1 MELKKIL
8 CAVDLKDSV
17 NPAVEYA
24 KMLSELSGASISAIY
39 VVSSR
44 SAYENLQV
52 PVEDIAKGMRSIW
65 SRARGD
71 MDAFVEKQF
80 PGMDVNGL
88 IYEGRP
94 AEKIVEIAKELGVD
108 MIVMGTHA
116 REGLDRLFFGSV
128 ANLVN
133 DHTAKYSR
141 QQEAR
146 VGTSKGIVIKRGS
159 GKVLSFSFRR
169 VRGHGTGQRRRRERL
184 HGHEAVSVSGL
195 GAMALRMVRM
205 CLGDD
210 VSEPRL
216 AHGFLYNSK

>member
-52 PVEDIAKGMRSIW
+52 PVEDI
-65 SRARGD
+65 ARGD

-128 ANLVN
+128 ANEVVKS
-133 DHTAKYSR
+133 AKCPVMTIR
-141 QQEAR
+141 P
-146 VGTSKGIVIKRGS
+146 SKKP
-159 GKVLSFSFRR
+159 
-169 VRGHGTGQRRRRERL
+169 E
-184 HGHEAVSVSGL
+184 
-195 GAMALRMVRM
+195 
-205 CLGDD
+205 
-210 VSEPRL
+210 
-216 AHGFLYNSK
+216 

>member
-71 MDAFVEKQF
+71 MDAFV
-80 PGMDVNGL
+80 NGL

-128 ANLVN
+128 ANEVVKS
-133 DHTAKYSR
+133 AKCPVMTIR
-141 QQEAR
+141 P
-146 VGTSKGIVIKRGS
+146 SKKP
-159 GKVLSFSFRR
+159 
-169 VRGHGTGQRRRRERL
+169 E
-184 HGHEAVSVSGL
+184 
-195 GAMALRMVRM
+195 
-205 CLGDD
+205 
-210 VSEPRL
+210 
-216 AHGFLYNSK
+216 

>member
-128 ANLVN
+128 ANEVVKSGPPRSPSRHFKRLCHQERIWEGPLFFFPAGTRAWN
-133 DHTAKYSR
+133 GAAK
-141 QQEAR
+141 A
-146 VGTSKGIVIKRGS
+146 
-159 GKVLSFSFRR
+159 
-169 VRGHGTGQRRRRERL
+169 
-184 HGHEAVSVSGL
+184 A
-195 GAMALRMVRM
+195 GAPAW
-205 CLGDD
+205 
-210 VSEPRL
+210 
-216 AHGFLYNSK
+216 A

>member
-71 MDAFVEKQF
+71 MDAFGEKQF

-94 AEKIVEIAKELGVD
+94 AEKIVV
-108 MIVMGTHA
+108 IVMGTHA

-128 ANLVN
+128 ANEVVKS
-133 DHTAKYSR
+133 AKCPVMTIR
-141 QQEAR
+141 P
-146 VGTSKGIVIKRGS
+146 SKKP
-159 GKVLSFSFRR
+159 
-169 VRGHGTGQRRRRERL
+169 E
-184 HGHEAVSVSGL
+184 
-195 GAMALRMVRM
+195 
-205 CLGDD
+205 
-210 VSEPRL
+210 
-216 AHGFLYNSK
+216 

>member
-52 PVEDIAKGMRSIW
+52 PVEGIW

-128 ANLVN
+128 ANEVVKS
-133 DHTAKYSR
+133 AKCPVMTIR
-141 QQEAR
+141 P
-146 VGTSKGIVIKRGS
+146 SKKP
-159 GKVLSFSFRR
+159 
-169 VRGHGTGQRRRRERL
+169 E
-184 HGHEAVSVSGL
+184 
-195 GAMALRMVRM
+195 
-205 CLGDD
+205 
-210 VSEPRL
+210 
-216 AHGFLYNSK
+216 

>member
-128 ANLVN
+128 ANEVVKS
-133 DHTAKYSR
+133 AKCPVMTIRPPRSPSR
-141 QQEAR
+141 HFKRPGHQERILECPLFFFPA
-146 VGTSKGIVIKRGS
+146 GTR
-159 GKVLSFSFRR
+159 
-169 VRGHGTGQRRRRERL
+169 
-184 HGHEAVSVSGL
+184 AWN
-195 GAMALRMVRM
+195 GAAKAA
-205 CLGDD
+205 GA
-210 VSEPRL
+210 P
-216 AHGFLYNSK
+216 AWA

>member
-44 SAYENLQV
+44 SA
-52 PVEDIAKGMRSIW
+52 VEDIAKGMRSIW

-94 AEKIVEIAKELGVD
+94 AGKIVEIAKELGVD

-128 ANLVN
+128 ANEVVKS
-133 DHTAKYSR
+133 AKCPVMTIR
-141 QQEAR
+141 P
-146 VGTSKGIVIKRGS
+146 SKKP
-159 GKVLSFSFRR
+159 
-169 VRGHGTGQRRRRERL
+169 E
-184 HGHEAVSVSGL
+184 
-195 GAMALRMVRM
+195 
-205 CLGDD
+205 
-210 VSEPRL
+210 
-216 AHGFLYNSK
+216 

>member
-52 PVEDIAKGMRSIW
+52 PGGGHRQGDAKHLVPCQ
-65 SRARGD
+65 GD

-128 ANLVN
+128 ANEVVKS
-133 DHTAKYSR
+133 AKCPVMTIR
-141 QQEAR
+141 P
-146 VGTSKGIVIKRGS
+146 SKKP
-159 GKVLSFSFRR
+159 
-169 VRGHGTGQRRRRERL
+169 E
-184 HGHEAVSVSGL
+184 
-195 GAMALRMVRM
+195 
-205 CLGDD
+205 
-210 VSEPRL
+210 
-216 AHGFLYNSK
+216 

>member
-71 MDAFVEKQF
+71 MKGA
-80 PGMDVNGL
+80 PP
-88 IYEGRP
+88 R
-94 AEKIVEIAKELGVD
+94 
-108 MIVMGTHA
+108 
-116 REGLDRLFFGSV
+116 RLWRS
-128 ANLVN
+128 
-133 DHTAKYSR
+133 
-141 QQEAR
+141 
-146 VGTSKGIVIKRGS
+146 
-159 GKVLSFSFRR
+159 
-169 VRGHGTGQRRRRERL
+169 
-184 HGHEAVSVSGL
+184 
-195 GAMALRMVRM
+195 
-205 CLGDD
+205 
-210 VSEPRL
+210 PR
-216 AHGFLYNSK
+216 NSAST

>member
-52 PVEDIAKGMRSIW
+52 PVEDIAKG

-71 MDAFVEKQF
+71 MDVFVEKQF

-128 ANLVN
+128 ANEVVKS
-133 DHTAKYSR
+133 AKCPVMTIR
-141 QQEAR
+141 P
-146 VGTSKGIVIKRGS
+146 SKKP
-159 GKVLSFSFRR
+159 
-169 VRGHGTGQRRRRERL
+169 E
-184 HGHEAVSVSGL
+184 
-195 GAMALRMVRM
+195 
-205 CLGDD
+205 
-210 VSEPRL
+210 
-216 AHGFLYNSK
+216 

>member
-8 CAVDLKDSV
+8 CAVDPKDSV

-24 KMLSELSGASISAIY
+24 KMLSELSGASVSVIY

-65 SRARGD
+65 
-71 MDAFVEKQF
+71 F

-94 AEKIVEIAKELGVD
+94 AEKIVEIAKELGAD

-128 ANLVN
+128 ANEVVKS
-133 DHTAKYSR
+133 AKCPVMTIR
-141 QQEAR
+141 PP
-146 VGTSKGIVIKRGS
+146 KKS
-159 GKVLSFSFRR
+159 G
-169 VRGHGTGQRRRRERL
+169 
-184 HGHEAVSVSGL
+184 
-195 GAMALRMVRM
+195 
-205 CLGDD
+205 
-210 VSEPRL
+210 
-216 AHGFLYNSK
+216 

>member
-94 AEKIVEIAKELGVD
+94 AEKIVEIA
-108 MIVMGTHA
+108 MGTHA

-128 ANLVN
+128 ANEVVKS
-133 DHTAKYSR
+133 AKCPVMTIR
-141 QQEAR
+141 P
-146 VGTSKGIVIKRGS
+146 SKKP
-159 GKVLSFSFRR
+159 
-169 VRGHGTGQRRRRERL
+169 E
-184 HGHEAVSVSGL
+184 
-195 GAMALRMVRM
+195 
-205 CLGDD
+205 
-210 VSEPRL
+210 
-216 AHGFLYNSK
+216 

>member
-17 NPAVEYA
+17 NPAVDYA

-65 SRARGD
+65 SRAREE
-71 MDAFVEKQF
+71 MDAFVGKRF

-128 ANLVN
+128 ANEVVKS
-133 DHTAKYSR
+133 AKCPVMTIR
-141 QQEAR
+141 PPKKPE
-146 VGTSKGIVIKRGS
+146 
-159 GKVLSFSFRR
+159 
-169 VRGHGTGQRRRRERL
+169 
-184 HGHEAVSVSGL
+184 
-195 GAMALRMVRM
+195 
-205 CLGDD
+205 
-210 VSEPRL
+210 
-216 AHGFLYNSK
+216 

>member
-108 MIVMGTHA
+108 MSVMGTHA

-128 ANLVN
+128 ANEVVKS
-133 DHTAKYSR
+133 AKCPVMTIR
-141 QQEAR
+141 P
-146 VGTSKGIVIKRGS
+146 SKKP
-159 GKVLSFSFRR
+159 
-169 VRGHGTGQRRRRERL
+169 E
-184 HGHEAVSVSGL
+184 
-195 GAMALRMVRM
+195 
-205 CLGDD
+205 
-210 VSEPRL
+210 
-216 AHGFLYNSK
+216 

>member
-24 KMLSELSGASISAIY
+24 KMLSELSGASVSVIY

-71 MDAFVEKQF
+71 MDAFVEKRF

-94 AEKIVEIAKELGVD
+94 AEKIVEIAKELGAD
-108 MIVMGTHA
+108 MIVMGTLA

-128 ANLVN
+128 ANEVVKS
-133 DHTAKYSR
+133 AKCPVMTIR
-141 QQEAR
+141 PP
-146 VGTSKGIVIKRGS
+146 KKS
-159 GKVLSFSFRR
+159 G
-169 VRGHGTGQRRRRERL
+169 
-184 HGHEAVSVSGL
+184 
-195 GAMALRMVRM
+195 
-205 CLGDD
+205 
-210 VSEPRL
+210 
-216 AHGFLYNSK
+216 